1 MAELN
6 PEALL
11 RERPTADLLRLRSRS
26 VVAGIAGLALMAVG
40 WVTLGRAEFLQSY
53 LIGYIF
59 WIAITMGSLALLMV
73 QYLSGGAWGMVTR
86 RIFEAST
93 RTLPL
98 MVLLFL
104 PIAFNLPVLYEW
116 VRPEAA
122 ADPAI
127 QEKAAYLNVPFFFV
141 RAVLFFGIWGVLA
154 FFLNRWS
161 REQDESAPRLPG
173 PMDGRFR
180 VLSGP
185 GLVLYMLTL
194 TFMSVDWV
202 MSLMPHFYST
212 IFGILM
218 LGGQGLSTMAFTII
232 VLSILTRFRPMSEVV
247 ASEHFHD
254 LGKLMLAFVM
264 LWAYFNVSQLIII
277 WSGNLPEE
285 IPWYIARLHGTWAWV
300 AWVVFLG
307 HFVLPFGLL
316 LSRNLKR
323 RPNLLSQLALFV
335 LFMRVIDLIWT
346 IGPAFRETSTLHW
359 LDFATILGL
368 GGLWMAMFFGNL
380 AGRALL
386 PAHDPYFEEALA
398 HGGH

>member
-1 MAELN
+1 
-6 PEALL
+6 
-11 RERPTADLLRLRSRS
+11 
-26 VVAGIAGLALMAVG
+26 
-40 WVTLGRAEFLQSY
+40 
-53 LIGYIF
+53 
-59 WIAITMGSLALLMV
+59 
-73 QYLSGGAWGMVTR
+73 MVTR